1 MEYYIIHSDN
11 DAYVYDIH
19 ALFSAF
25 YPGWEVKVLTP
36 ASVVRNREIKQAY
49 PKARLTFQGSFVECS
64 FVKREAGPEKD
75 AQPEMNVL
83 PDKVYHWECA
93 GVPEDGFKNELKK
106 FLYNALSEYTG
117 KKLPWGDLT
126 GIRPT
131 KIAMTMLEEG
141 RTEEEIRDFMR
152 KAHQVSPEKTELSLD
167 IAKREQR
174 LLGAIVDKA
183 RKGKGY
189 SLYLGVAF
197 CPTTCLY
204 CSFPSNSV
212 HSWKNSLETYVENL
226 LLEARQAVGFYPG
239 VTPDTVYI
247 GGGTPTSL
255 SADLLKRLTEG
266 LAELIDI
273 SALKEYTVEAGRPDS
288 LTGEKLQVLKDAGVT
303 RISINPQTMKQET
316 LDVIGRLHTT
326 EDTVR
331 AFEMARKAGFDNIN
345 MDTILGLP
353 GETPAD
359 VENTFRRIE
368 ELRPD
373 SVTVHS
379 LAVKK
384 GSRLQER
391 IREKSMEMPTAKDMD
406 VCMDIAAASMKRLGL
421 LPYYL
426 YRQKHMTGNLE
437 NVGYAAPG
445 KEGLYNI
452 LIMEEVQSIVALGAG
467 TISKRVFPGGRIER
481 CENVKEVGEYLSRVE
496 EMLERKK
503 LLFEE

>member
-1 MEYYIIHSDN
+1 M
-11 DAYVYDIH
+11 
-19 ALFSAF
+19 
-25 YPGWEVKVLTP
+25 
-36 ASVVRNREIKQAY
+36 
-49 PKARLTFQGSFVECS
+49 
-64 FVKREAGPEKD
+64 
-75 AQPEMNVL
+75 
-83 PDKVYHWECA
+83 
-93 GVPEDGFKNELKK
+93 
-106 FLYNALSEYTG
+106 
-117 KKLPWGDLT
+117 
-126 GIRPT
+126 
-131 KIAMTMLEEG
+131 
-141 RTEEEIRDFMR
+141 
-152 KAHQVSPEKTELSLD
+152 
-167 IAKREQR
+167 
-174 LLGAIVDKA
+174 
-183 RKGKGY
+183 
-189 SLYLGVAF
+189 
-197 CPTTCLY
+197 
-204 CSFPSNSV
+204 
-212 HSWKNSLETYVENL
+212 
-226 LLEARQAVGFYPG
+226 LEARQAVGFYPG

-303 RISINPQTMKQET
+303 RISINPHTMKQT